1 MSNDLVPMDALE
13 RMAAAIA
20 KSGLFGL
27 KTPEQAIALM
37 LVAQAEGLHPATAAM
52 EYDIIQGRPAR
63 KSSAMLSRFQA
74 SGGKMRYTERTDARV
89 AAVFSHPQGG
99 EIEIDWTME
108 RAKKAGLGGKDNWHK
123 WPRQMLSA
131 RVISEGVRA
140 VFPGATGMFYEP
152 GEVADME
159 PLKDVTPPAPAK
171 KPRGGLASP
180 GILPTNIIPHDPE
193 TGEIDPDFPAHELDA
208 PEQRELIEP
217 EDAAKAR
224 AVAEANRDHVFKRLD
239 SMLTAEGVDHY
250 LKKHKATL
258 EGFPA
263 DIRDAIY
270 NRATDRIEALSASG
284 A

>member
-108 RAKKAGLGGKDNWHK
+108 RAKKAGLGGKDNWQK

-159 PLKDVTPPAPAK
+159 PPPLKDVTPPKRPAR
-171 KPRGGLASP
+171 PVARPA
-180 GILPTNIIPHDPE
+180 IPAHDPE
-193 TGEIDPDFPAHELDA
+193 TGEIEEDFMPQDQGELGQREPELAALQPA
-208 PEQRELIEP
+208 PEHADDP
-217 EDAAKAR
+217 EYKKAYDW
-224 AVAEANRDHVFKRLD
+224 ANDILGKIKTVTAPDYLD
-239 SMLTAEGVDHY
+239 TWRG
-250 LKKHKATL
+250 KHKDTIDRL
-258 EGFPA
+258 PS
-263 DIRDAIY
+263 DLRTHVYDALDK
-270 NRATDRIEALSASG
+270 RKVELRP
-284 A
+284 